1 VNLILLRTAAI
12 AAFRVGTRRKPVA
25 VENLILIE
33 DGFSKPTGGMPS
45 GAVPDLAGYAAD
57 CGIPDG
63 SMVGTPARRDR
74 QRRSKR
80 NSP

>member
-1 VNLILLRTAAI
+1 MNLISLRTAAI

-25 VENLILIE
+25 VENLLLIE
-33 DGFSKPTGGMPS
+33 DGFSEPPGRMPS
-45 GAVPDLAGYAAD
+45 GAVPDLPGYAAD

-63 SMVGTPARRDR
+63 STVGTPARRDW
-74 QRRSKR
+74 QHGSKR